1 MNVIG
6 WDHAMRNKVCLSL
19 EDNVIISSGRKCVSA
34 LWRAKLETR
43 RHKIMGRFKAKLEV
57 NKRSTEM
64 NAFVEELLARTLLGI
79 VASLK
84 GPGDVQT
91 LELQQERGNVEITV
105 NGRNVPL
112 TPFPNDIICSTLTGL
127 VSSLKGVDDIESM
140 VIRIDLQ

>member
-1 MNVIG
+1 
-6 WDHAMRNKVCLSL
+6 
-19 EDNVIISSGRKCVSA
+19 
-34 LWRAKLETR
+34 
-43 RHKIMGRFKAKLEV
+43 MGRFKAKLEV
-57 NKRSTEM
+57 NKISTEM
-64 NAFVEELLARTLLGI
+64 NAFVEELLARTALGI

-84 GPGDVQT
+84 GPGEVQT
-91 LELQQERGNVEITV
+91 LELRQERGNVEITV